1 MKRYNYK
8 KMNDSTTVL
17 APKKVRKVEHNGEM
31 FYSIVD
37 IIEKLTGTVAP
48 RTYWAMLK
56 KRNFELLK
64 LSEALNIPAADGKS
78 YTTEATNKAGIL
90 RILTAMPSPELEP
103 FKSLFLATKKGN
115 SPDDVIELPEIQG
128 VETFSNEASKTTF
141 EPLKPPS
148 TLTKEWQQRGI
159 EGNIEFAILDATISK
174 WTFDLTPT
182 EHKELKGLTTQKLS
196 SHFTSLELIFKALAE
211 EATRDIT
218 INRNAQGFIENVG
231 AAQIGGKL
239 AGDARRNLEEST
251 GIKVVS
257 SENRLGK

>member
-1 MKRYNYK
+1 
-8 KMNDSTTVL
+8 MNDSITVL
-17 APKKVRKVEHNGEM
+17 AQKKVRKVEHNGEM

-48 RTYWAMLK
+48 RTYWALLK
-56 KRNFELLK
+56 KRNFDLLK
-64 LSEALNIPAADGKS
+64 LSEALNIPAADGKT
-78 YTTEATNKAGIL
+78 YTTEATNKVGIL
-90 RILTAMPSPELEP
+90 RILTSMPSPEFEP
-103 FKSLFLATKKGN
+103 FKSLFLATKTDAK
-115 SPDDVIELPEIQG
+115 PKKKAVELPQIQHIKG
-128 VETFSNEASKTTF
+128 YSDEASKTTF
-141 EPLKPPS
+141 QPLKPPS

-159 EGNIEFAILDATISK
+159 EGNIEFAILDATMSK

-196 SHFTSLELIFKALAE
+196 AHFTSLELIFKALAE

-218 INRNAQGFIENVG
+218 IKNNAQGFIENYG

-257 SENRLGK
+257 SENRLEK